1 MTALKSISNFSKTAK
16 GQSLAPSTGSASCFC
31 GVVRIP
37 KRTLPFP
44 ELVESEVLDYCP
56 MTPLEDSKIA
66 FIDSSEIKFH

>member
-1 MTALKSISNFSKTAK
+1 MTALKNALKFLQTSQ
-16 GQSLAPSTGSASCFC
+16 GRSLAPSTGSASCFC

-56 MTPLEDSKIA
+56 MTVTTPLEDSKI
-66 FIDSSEIKFH
+66 S